1 MALRATGFVRPA
13 RNCERKPASRLEGE
27 TNGGRSHAQDA
38 KIPCVR
44 SPERPSSLR
53 RGCCGRNRPW
63 RNREKPPPN
72 ALASCDEF
80 LPPRQQVGDKL
91 VGPDQ
96 CLIASELKRENARLL
111 AQKDSAIATAMYE
124 IRGVSHFDAGQT
136 SLPDLLPETL
146 DLGGLMES
154 FIDMLAA
161 SRRRRPVPT
170 LLRSLLIKN

>member
-72 ALASCDEF
+72 ALASCDQF

-111 AQKDSAIATAMYE
+111 AQKGLGN
-124 IRGVSHFDAGQT
+124 RHRNVRNPRCQPLRCGT

>member
-1 MALRATGFVRPA
+1 
-13 RNCERKPASRLEGE
+13 
-27 TNGGRSHAQDA
+27 
-38 KIPCVR
+38 
-44 SPERPSSLR
+44 
-53 RGCCGRNRPW
+53 
-63 RNREKPPPN
+63 
-72 ALASCDEF
+72 
-80 LPPRQQVGDKL
+80 
-91 VGPDQ
+91 
-96 CLIASELKRENARLL
+96 
-111 AQKDSAIATAMYE
+111 MYE